1 VRDALG
7 LTYDVS
13 FELSLFDR
21 LPHGWFVVNVTSTP
35 QKIHEAMAASLRVLR
50 TVATQRITPRELQ
63 RAKRTVLTRHE
74 SEIKVFPRSLHQF
87 LCRSWS
93 GRIVLNRHF
102 CRAASA
108 SASHSCTSLSV
119 VSLQRLLCMWR
130 DHHAR
135 SIHSFTASG
144 SAICP
149 FRSGSHKL
157 GADDQRNMMR
167 AGQHELAEVA
177 DAPASG

>member
-1 VRDALG
+1 MRDALG

-74 SEIKVFPRSLHQF
+74 SEIKVPPLSLYLLFFFELALRDCCH
-87 LCRSWS
+87 S
-93 GRIVLNRHF
+93 
-102 CRAASA
+102 CRAPSA
-108 SASHSCTSLSV
+108 VWHCRTSFPMVSV
-119 VSLQRLLCMWR
+119 LRELCELRL
-130 DHHAR
+130 
-135 SIHSFTASG
+135 
-144 SAICP
+144 P
-149 FRSGSHKL
+149 FRAKH
-157 GADDQRNMMR
+157 Q
-167 AGQHELAEVA
+167 
-177 DAPASG
+177 